1 VLYSSCPLSCE
12 CAASLVSLHRTTNGR
27 PFASSTF
34 PETLRTLVGAGDR
47 RPPALN
53 ITIVALLRRRR
64 AASKSPASDVEAKTD
79 EFEEPPTM
87 PFRERWHLIQPFDSL
102 KLILHP
108 DVFLLLWCNACSYAA
123 FYCVLTAA
131 SSRFESRYGLNEIEI
146 GLTYLAN
153 GGGCLVGSFAIG
165 RVLDYDFRRL
175 KQTMPLDTPIH
186 LFPLER
192 ARLRWTPLL
201 FTIFIL
207 ANIGFGWS
215 IESGAHISVPIICEF
230 FIGACGT
237 CVYSTTSVAVT
248 DVLT

>member
-1 VLYSSCPLSCE
+1 MTV
-12 CAASLVSLHRTTNGR
+12 
-27 PFASSTF
+27 
-34 PETLRTLVGAGDR
+34 
-47 RPPALN
+47 
-53 ITIVALLRRRR
+53 VALLRRRR
-64 AASKSPASDVEAKTD
+64 ATLESSASELEAKPD
-79 EFEEPPTM
+79 ECQKTPTM
-87 PFRERWHLIQPFDSL
+87 PFRERWRLIQPFDSL

-131 SSRFESRYGLNEIEI
+131 SSLFKSRYDLNEIEI

-175 KQTMPLDTPIH
+175 KKTMPPDTPIH
-186 LFPLER
+186 LFPLEH

-201 FTIFIL
+201 FTLFIL

-215 IESGAHISVPIICEF
+215 IEANAHIAVPIICEF

-237 CVYSTTSVAVT
+237 CVSWQNSAEITRVLTVCPIYVAV
-248 DVLT
+248 L